1 MERGARRRERG
12 AALVEAAL
20 ILPVILGMLLGMFTG
35 GLTYSRDNALNH
47 AARESSRYGATL
59 VLTSESTWLSD
70 VRTEVKRAATGDL
83 DAAVSGQFVCVAFVY
98 PNGST
103 ALDRTISVTEVGGV
117 VSATTFTP
125 CFSDGRPD
133 SERRVQVLVRRRSEI
148 QTIWFT
154 RTVTLEARS
163 TTRYERTG

>member
-1 MERGARRRERG
+1 MHRGAGRRERG

-20 ILPVILGMLLGMFTG
+20 ILPVVFSLLLGMFTG

-47 AARESSRYGATL
+47 AAREAGRYGATL
-59 VLTSESTWLSD
+59 VMTSESSWLTA
-70 VRTEVKRAATGDL
+70 VRTEVKQAATGDL
-83 DAAVSGQFVCVAFVY
+83 DATVSGQFVCVAFVY
-98 PNGST
+98 PNGT
-103 ALDRTISVTEVGGV
+103 VVGDRTISVSESSGV
-117 VSATTFTP
+117 AGATTSNT
-125 CFSDGRPD
+125 CFADGRPA

-163 TTRYERTG
+163 VTRFERTG